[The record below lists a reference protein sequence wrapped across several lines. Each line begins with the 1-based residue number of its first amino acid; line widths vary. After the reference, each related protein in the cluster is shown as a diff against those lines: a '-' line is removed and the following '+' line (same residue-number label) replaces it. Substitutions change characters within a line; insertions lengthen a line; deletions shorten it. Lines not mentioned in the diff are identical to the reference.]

1 MKTKKYGILYFAILT
16 ILLSFY
22 GCTNKQSEIQ
32 NSLTNT
38 EDAMKFLNGL
48 EGKWIAVLDGDQ
60 STYGFEYILS
70 ARDKVI
76 IERLRTDI
84 PTEMLTV
91 YNLDNGILRANHF
104 CQLQNQPNLIAVT
117 SEDEGDLNFL
127 CVGEV
132 GNTKTHDELHMHGYH
147 LMKTDSGIKVW
158 MDMYQDGATAF
169 QSKYELFR
177 VDSERGQELTNLEQ
191 KH

>member
-1 MKTKKYGILYFAILT
+1 MNTKKYGILNLT
-16 ILLSFY
+16 LLIIFTSIC
-22 GCTNKQSEIQ
+22 GCTNKKSEIQ

-38 EDAMKFLNGL
+38 EDAMRFLKGL
-48 EGKWIAVLDGDQ
+48 EGKWIAVLDNDQ

-132 GNTKTHDELHMHGYH
+132 GNTTTHDELHMHGYH

-158 MDMYQDGATAF
+158 MDMYQDGAIAF
-169 QSKYELFR
+169 QSRYELFR
-177 VDSERGQELTNLEQ
+177 IDSERGQELANLE
-191 KH
+191 

>member
-1 MKTKKYGILYFAILT
+1 MKIKKHAILYLTLLIIL
-16 ILLSFY
+16 IGIS
-22 GCTNKQSEIQ
+22 GCTNKKSEIQ

-38 EDAMKFLNGL
+38 EDAMQYLKGL
-48 EGKWIAVLDGDQ
+48 EGKWIAILDSDQ
-60 STYGFEYILS
+60 SKYGFEYILS
-70 ARDKVI
+70 ARDELI

-117 SEDEGDLNFL
+117 SEAEGDLNFL

-147 LMKTDSGIKVW
+147 LMKTDSGLKVW
-158 MDMYQDGATAF
+158 MDMYQDGAIVF
-169 QSKYELFR
+169 QNKYELFR
-177 VDSERGQELTNLEQ
+177 VDSERGQELTNLE
-191 KH
+191 